1 MFNFKIKSLK
11 DFALKVVHNQ
21 KCIIKDF
28 TVDIVKIIA
37 LATRLSCMKLQRNF
51 CCVRYLH

>member
-1 MFNFKIKSLK
+1 MLDFKIKSLK

-37 LATRLSCMKLQRNF
+37 LATRLPCMKLQCNF
-51 CCVRYLH
+51 CYVRYPH